1 MATPAVKQLSYED
14 LEAELKRREKTV
26 RQLQRKRERL
36 VAQLAEVEQEIAAI
50 GGTKARQHAGGRRPS
65 NEKNLV
71 DSMAD
76 TLKGKVLSVTEL
88 AEAVQQ
94 DGYKTTSPN
103 FRTIVNQAL
112 LKDDRFKRVSRGKY
126 TVKNTGTRKKTSKK
140 RTTRRKAKQN

>member
-71 DSMAD
+71 DAMAD

-112 LKDDRFKRVSRGKY
+112 LRDDRFKRVSRGKY
-126 TVKNTGTRKKTSKK
+126 TVKGARSTTKKK
-140 RTTRRKAKQN
+140 RTSRRKAAKG

>member
-1 MATPAVKQLSYED
+1 MATPAVKQLSYDD

-50 GGTKARQHAGGRRPS
+50 GGTKARQHAGVRRPS

-71 DSMAD
+71 DAMAD